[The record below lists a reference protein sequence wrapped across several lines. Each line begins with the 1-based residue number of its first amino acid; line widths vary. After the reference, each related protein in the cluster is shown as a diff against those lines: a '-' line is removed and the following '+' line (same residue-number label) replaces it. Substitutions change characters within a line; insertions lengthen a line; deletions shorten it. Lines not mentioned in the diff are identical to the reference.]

1 MVCVMMSP
9 QVLLDWR
16 RVKSNKRAGV
26 NRGEGNMKGLQT
38 GHKGI
43 LCAPQNKQTFSWHT
57 VWGLVFFPFLFQI
70 RKLGL
75 YCNSVSTS
83 LHVETIQRMFDQS
96 PLETACLL
104 PKKQRNKQRKK
115 KNFSLFSKYAKPTN
129 QEVDDQT
136 KILFWLQLWDWQT
149 SQKDSYSMWESA
161 LAQEDTG
168 IIAGLQT
175 QHIFC

>member
-1 MVCVMMSP
+1 
-9 QVLLDWR
+9 
-16 RVKSNKRAGV
+16 
-26 NRGEGNMKGLQT
+26 
-38 GHKGI
+38 
-43 LCAPQNKQTFSWHT
+43 
-57 VWGLVFFPFLFQI
+57 
-70 RKLGL
+70 
-75 YCNSVSTS
+75 
-83 LHVETIQRMFDQS
+83 MFDQS